1 MSGPGRP
8 AETVEVAIV
17 GAGPVGLALGCL
29 LAATGTQVAVLEA
42 RTAPGRHSRSIGIHP
57 PALEA
62 LAPSGAVPGLL
73 ARGVRVARGRVY
85 AGARPLGTLSFA
97 SCPPPYRFVLT
108 LPQPDGE
115 RVLEARLRELEP
127 TALRRGAEVVDVAPG
142 ADGVRLMLA
151 GGRRLL
157 APLVV
162 ACDGHDSLLR
172 RRLGVP
178 VRARRHRGRFLMGD
192 FPDATAL
199 GDAAAIYLTP
209 AGVVEAFPLPGG
221 MRRWVAAVAGPDAAG
236 VDAASVDGAGLD
248 GASVDGDGVATG
260 AAEPAARAA
269 AAARL
274 AAMVWRRVGE
284 RLDADACA
292 MVSAFGVATV
302 LPARLVMGRVVL
314 AGDAAHV
321 MPPFG
326 GQGMNLGWL
335 DAAAL
340 AETVAG
346 LRSGQHLARVPAWA
360 LQRALAGYQQ
370 ARLDAAARAAWR
382 AEFNLAVGRGGR
394 GHAVRAWLVWAGLH
408 SPIAPLFAR
417 RFTMR
422 GLEAGVPRALRA
434 SGGARRVAAGAGPEA
449 VAASGSP
456 FPPPAAPSVPRKG
469 ARR

>member
-1 MSGPGRP
+1 VSGPGRV

-17 GAGPVGLALGCL
+17 GGGPVGLALGCL

-42 RTAPGRHSRSIGIHP
+42 RTGPGRHSRSIGIHP

-73 ARGVRVARGRVY
+73 ARGVRVTRGQAY
-85 AGARPLGTLSFA
+85 AGARRLGTLSFS
-97 SCPPPYRFVLT
+97 SCPPPFRFVLT

-115 RVLEARLRELEP
+115 RVLETRLRELEP
-127 TALRRGAEVVDVAPG
+127 TALRRGAQVVDVAPS
-142 ADGVRLMLA
+142 AERVRLTLA

-157 APLVV
+157 ASLVV
-162 ACDGHDSLLR
+162 ACDGHDSLVR

-178 VRARRHRGRFLMGD
+178 VRVRRHRGRFLMGD

-221 MRRWVAAVAGPDAAG
+221 IRRWVAATADVGG
-236 VDAASVDGAGLD
+236 GG
-248 GASVDGDGVATG
+248 VDGDGDGAHGGGVATG
-260 AAEPAARAA
+260 APEPAASA

-274 AAMVWRRVGE
+274 SAIVWRRLGE
-284 RLDADACA
+284 RLDADACT
-292 MVSAFGVATV
+292 MVSGFGVATL
-302 LPARLVMGRVVL
+302 LPERLVMGRVVL

-340 AETVAG
+340 SETVAG
-346 LRSGQHLARVPAWA
+346 LRCGEHLARVPAWA
-360 LQRALAGYQQ
+360 LQRALAGYQR
-370 ARLDAAARAAWR
+370 ARLDAAARAARR
-382 AEFNLAVGRGGR
+382 AEFNLAVGRGGH
-394 GHAVRAWLVWAGLH
+394 GHAVRAGLVWTGLH

-422 GLEAGVPRALRA
+422 GLDAGVPRARRA
-434 SGGARRVAAGAGPEA
+434 SGGPWRVVPAADPANVAAC
-449 VAASGSP
+449 GSL
-456 FPPPAAPSVPRKG
+456 FPPAAPPGVPRKG
-469 ARR
+469 APR